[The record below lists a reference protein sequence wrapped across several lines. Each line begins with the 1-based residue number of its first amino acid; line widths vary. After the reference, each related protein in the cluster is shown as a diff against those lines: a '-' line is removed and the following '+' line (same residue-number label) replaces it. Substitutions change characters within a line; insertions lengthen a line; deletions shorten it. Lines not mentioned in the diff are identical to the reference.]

1 MNWSEAVRLA
11 GEGKEEG
18 FNFLYQQ
25 TYQKSYYVAL
35 KYMKQEEAAADVVQ
49 EAYIK
54 AFSSLEQLRDAEKFT
69 GWLSKIVATKALD
82 ELRKKKEILF
92 SQLQTDNEEI
102 GMEELL
108 ADERTDTRPELE
120 LDKEETSRL
129 VQEMIDSLSDE
140 QRVCIMMFYI
150 EQLSVKDIAQV
161 LEVSENTVK
170 SRLKYGRKNIEEK
183 VLELEKKGTKLYGIA
198 PFPFFLYLLLRDSM
212 SAQAAQIPLSSVLK
226 AQAAPGSGT
235 GAGKIIASKTA
246 AGTMKKAVIGMLA
259 GLAVC
264 GGAAAILHSVTD
276 GNGDVQE
283 TVNEAALEEE
293 QKIKQDEVLET
304 AEASQTEIREEAE
317 QQEAEA
323 NEVETEEEEPADGRW
338 REAYIEFAD
347 SLQADGNGYAL
358 MEVAGCDEPIL
369 VVMPD
374 VFDRTVD
381 LTGLS
386 SLREDFESEEAYKD
400 FLRAFSPIQTLTE
413 DSCIY
418 VGNYWQQLYFY
429 DTETDE
435 VKQISH
441 AESDSAGGALIDGY
455 MEIGFY
461 LTYLPDEKL
470 LVGDLVGSSVVIETY
485 SFDAETGNL
494 LGADTYADESAGT
507 VDRKDIIYYRLVEQ
521 AVENIGAVQE

>member
-18 FNFLYQQ
+18 YNFLYQQ

-69 GWLSKIVATKALD
+69 GWLSRIVATKALD

-108 ADERTDTRPELE
+108 ADERTDTQPELE

-161 LEVSENTVK
+161 LAVSENTVK

-235 GAGKIIASKTA
+235 GAGKVIASKA
-246 AGTMKKAVIGMLA
+246 AAVTMKKAVIGILA
-259 GLAVC
+259 GVAVC
-264 GGAAAILHSVTD
+264 VGAAAILHSVTD

-283 TVNEAALEEE
+283 TAA
-293 QKIKQDEVLET
+293 
-304 AEASQTEIREEAE
+304 ASQTEIREEAE

-323 NEVETEEEEPADGRW
+323 SEVETEEAEPADGRW
-338 REAYIEFAD
+338 QEAYIEFAD

-358 MEVAGCDEPIL
+358 LEVAGCDEPIL

-381 LTGLS
+381 LTGLPS
-386 SLREDFESEEAYKD
+386 SREDFESEEAYKE
-400 FLRAFSPIQTLTE
+400 FLRAFSPMQTLTE

-435 VKQISH
+435 VKQIIY
-441 AESDSAGGALIDGY
+441 AEGDSAGGALIDGY